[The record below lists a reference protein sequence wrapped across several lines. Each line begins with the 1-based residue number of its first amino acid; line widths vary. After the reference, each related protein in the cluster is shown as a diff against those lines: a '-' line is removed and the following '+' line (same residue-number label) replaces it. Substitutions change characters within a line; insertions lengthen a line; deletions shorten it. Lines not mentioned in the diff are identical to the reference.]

1 MATSGP
7 GAIHLLNGL
16 YDAKMDHVPVLAIV
30 GQVARISLGTDF
42 QQEVNLVSLF
52 SDVASAYTVQV
63 STPAGVRQAIDRGMR
78 IAIATRSP
86 TCVIIP
92 KDVQEM
98 DAEAPPHKHGAVF
111 TGSGYVAPKV
121 VPVAEDLDRAAEILN
136 EGKRVAIL
144 VGAGCLGAGDRVLQT
159 ADRLGAGIA
168 KALLGKAVCPDD
180 APGVISLRGEPHRRC
195 ANDLAGAFAAPP
207 VQDGSLVS
215 AGSGEEHPGLEADRG
230 GARAYPP
237 TQSTLSGSLPRHRP
251 GFRPTASSPQTP
263 ARRRAGSP

>member
-1 MATSGP
+1 MKCADAVLMRLRQWGVRRVYGYPGDGINGLLGAFQRTQEVRWTQVAHEEMAAFMATAHAKFTGEVGVCMATSGP

-63 STPAGVRQAIDRGMR
+63 SNPAGVRQAIDRGMR

-144 VGAGCLGAGDRVLQT
+144 VGAGCLGAGDLVLQV

-168 KALLGKAVCPDD
+168 KAPPGKAECPDD
-180 APGVISLRGEPHRRC
+180 TPGVTGSIG
-195 ANDLAGAFAAPP
+195 LAMR
-207 VQDGSLVS
+207 
-215 AGSGEEHPGLEADRG
+215 E
-230 GARAYPP
+230 
-237 TQSTLSGSLPRHRP
+237 RP
-251 GFRPTASSPQTP
+251 CRSFCRV
-263 ARRRAGSP
+263 